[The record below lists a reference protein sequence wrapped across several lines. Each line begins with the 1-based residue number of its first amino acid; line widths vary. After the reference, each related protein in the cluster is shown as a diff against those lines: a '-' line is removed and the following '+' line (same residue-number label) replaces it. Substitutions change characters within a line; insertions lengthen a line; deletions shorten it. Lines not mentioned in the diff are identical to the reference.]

1 VGATL
6 QKDDDPVSI
15 CLILDVSSSMKLNGP
30 AVLEA
35 SRRLIANR
43 NPSDEVEIVSFN
55 GPIVMIQGFTTD
67 AGQLE
72 AAFQRLQFRGHSNL
86 FDAVSG
92 SMDKLK
98 KYVPRFRPVFVII
111 SDGDDNFSQSTLPDL
126 VQKAMSWDAPTI
138 YSLCLLTQ
146 QPSVLFREGYVGE
159 KNLDALAMATGGLRL
174 GPEKPDALQD
184 EATALALDIHG
195 GYRLEYTSTHAQR
208 DGKPHTIEI
217 RPRLATDMSKV
228 KMTYRQRYYA
238 PSR

>member
-1 VGATL
+1 MHLRIRTCGPIGSRCALSLAVVASVLPASGSCKAQTGQHVPAAVLGRAVWPQIREEMSFTEGVPQPVGEIRVFEDGVEQVGATL

-126 VQKAMSWDAPTI
+126 VQRVTM
-138 YSLCLLTQ
+138 
-146 QPSVLFREGYVGE
+146 VR
-159 KNLDALAMATGGLRL
+159 ATSSGW
-174 GPEKPDALQD
+174 
-184 EATALALDIHG
+184 
-195 GYRLEYTSTHAQR
+195 
-208 DGKPHTIEI
+208 
-217 RPRLATDMSKV
+217 V
-228 KMTYRQRYYA
+228 V
-238 PSR
+238 